1 MDSGETKP
9 YNGMRVVIAL
19 GGFLALSYG
28 VAALGGVATSSS
40 VNTWYTE
47 IDKPSWTPPGSVIG
61 TVWSVL
67 YFLMAVAAWLVYLR
81 GGLRG
86 NAKPLGLWVVQLALN
101 LAWSILFFWL
111 RSPGAALVDLVL
123 LWISIAATTVA
134 FAGVRKSAMI
144 LMLPYLAWVTFAGF
158 LNATVWLMNRV

>member
-134 FAGVRKSAMI
+134 FAGVRKSAML
-144 LMLPYLAWVTFAGF
+144 LMIPYLAWVTFAGF